1 MANDG
6 GKVTIKIKG
15 DAGEFEGTLDEI
27 KSQLKEIGIEG
38 SDGICDLNESFK
50 ESIKIQKSLLKE
62 TEETRKAIKS
72 IKENIDDAGDAVE
85 KAGKKTEK
93 TNKKNKKAIDVAKA
107 GLADIKAGID
117 MATAAARKLSGIAW
131 SGIEYNANIEKM
143 QMSFEVM
150 TGSAEKARKI
160 VDELRTMGAETPFK
174 TDDLAKTVQMLM
186 QYGFAA
192 DDAMESLKMLGDI
205 SQGSESAL
213 DSIALGYAQMVS
225 SGKVNLQDLRQ
236 MINGGFNPIFEI
248 SQRTGESMASLYDRI
263 SKGTMSIDEIAESMR
278 YATSEGGQ
286 FFESMAKQSQTLSG
300 QLTTLKD
307 NANRLLGDLTSGLS
321 DELRDEILPLAN
333 EMIGDLETAYAEG
346 GVQGLIDRATEMTPA
361 LLDMMSGEIQT
372 AIQGLAKWLPKG
384 AKALMQSVPGAIKA
398 NSEAIPQ
405 ITAALFEVSGVVVEE
420 LMAMLP
426 ELVPVMLKGIGSMAE
441 SLLGGVFSMIDGV
454 FDGIDRAIHHGKTK
468 VAQLWVD
475 DDEIAK
481 FDIKIDTNID
491 TRTADAKITT
501 AYKSIKE
508 KLEKTPLTES
518 ERNTIIGMI
527 GDDYQAIYEQL
538 IDFGLTPEDAQTL
551 AASVDSA
558 SRTVLEELEKINIGV
573 DGQTLLKWM
582 VQANDSRIALREI
595 LKSEGL
601 SDADIAEV
609 VSVFDTMH
617 GRIEASTPN
626 IAEEIYTELT
636 DGLTDNPEELKARVK
651 AYIGAQDKAIDE
663 AYNESVAKLDPSDG
677 DYAEKLAQLNE
688 TYAQAKADLG
698 TIGSDLDALVDTLAN
713 ASTATVQSKYQLL
726 ADVET
731 QVNGLSERIDEL
743 RGKAD
748 DVGLNAY
755 NVVRSGANADEATIS
770 QAISY
775 KVSQF
780 RLDTQSAEDAY
791 AEMISQLNEDLSK
804 GRLSKKGYNKGA
816 AEAKKILDEQT
827 AAARQIYE
835 NALEQ
840 IFSGIAESEGLYD
853 KMGDN
858 LDKVNFVDTISKL
871 IDSGG
876 NMDALEGGAQGLI
889 KQVRTV
895 LGDAA
900 AEELSGM
907 VERGDDW
914 GMSHFLT
921 TWALSLMGEAESAFE
936 AADGSKV
943 AAAYQKALEDGA
955 MEGTQFDT
963 EDSKEQMVNLLMT
976 IYEGASA
983 KATPE
988 VKTEGESIAEN
999 FADAMIEEIERKV
1012 EEVAEAGEMLGDAL
1026 ADGTKSK
1033 LDIHS
1038 PSRVGKEIGRNF
1050 GGSISMGL
1058 NETIGEAVRV
1068 ANHVSG
1074 RMVTAA
1080 TLATRQSISFAG
1092 LENVIVA
1099 ANQQTTTPINLD
1111 GRQIAEIQGLNNST
1125 QIAWQNTRGAKGV
1138 GSR

>member
-15 DAGEFEGTLDEI
+15 DAGEFKDTLDEI
-27 KSQLKEIGIEG
+27 KSQLKKIGNEG
-38 SDGICDLNESFK
+38 SDGVCGLNESFE
-50 ESIKIQKSLLKE
+50 ESIKLQRSLIKE
-62 TEETRKAIKS
+62 TEGTGKAIKS
-72 IKENIDDAGDAVE
+72 IKKNIDDAGDAVE
-85 KAGKKTEK
+85 KAGQKTEK
-93 TNKKNKKAIDVAKA
+93 TNQKNKKAIKIAKT

-117 MATAAARKLSGIAW
+117 MAATAARKLSGVAW
-131 SGIEYNANIEKM
+131 SGIEYNADLEKM
-143 QMSFEVM
+143 QTSFEVM
-150 TGSAEKARKI
+150 TGSAKKAREI
-160 VDELRTMGAETPFK
+160 ADELRTMGAETPFK
-174 TDDLAKTVQMLM
+174 TDDLARTVQMLM

-213 DSIALGYAQMVS
+213 DSISLGYAQMVS

-286 FFESMAKQSQTLSG
+286 FFASMAKQSQTLSG

-333 EMIGDLETAYAEG
+333 KMIGDLETAYAEG
-346 GVQGLIDRATEMTPA
+346 GVQGLINRATEMTPA
-361 LLDMMSGEIQT
+361 LLDMMSGEVQT

-405 ITAALFEVSGVVVEE
+405 ITAALFEVSGVVAEE

-426 ELVPVMLKGIGSMAE
+426 ELVPVMLKGLGSMAE
-441 SLLGGVFSMIDGV
+441 SLLGGVFDVVDGV
-454 FDGIDRAIHHGKTK
+454 FDGIDRAIHSGKTK

-481 FDIKIDTNID
+481 FKIEFDANID

-501 AYKSIKE
+501 AYKGIKE
-508 KLEKTPLTES
+508 KLEETPLTES

-527 GDDYQAIYEQL
+527 SEGYQTICDQL
-538 IDFGLTPEDAQTL
+538 VDFRLSPEDAQAL

-558 SRTVLEELEKINIGV
+558 SRAAVEELEKINVGV

-601 SDADIAEV
+601 NDADIAEI

-636 DGLTDNPEELKARVK
+636 DGLTDNPDELKARIE
-651 AYIGAQDKAIDE
+651 AYIAAQDKAIDE
-663 AYNESVAKLDPSDG
+663 AYNKSVAKLDPADG

-698 TIGSDLDALVDTLAN
+698 TIGSDLDILVDTLAN

-726 ADVET
+726 AEVET
-731 QVNGLSERIDEL
+731 QVNSLSAKIDDL
-743 RGKAD
+743 AGKAD
-748 DVGLNAY
+748 AVGLQAY

-770 QAISY
+770 RAISY

-780 RLDTQSAEDAY
+780 RLDTQSAKDAY
-791 AEMISQLNEDLSK
+791 AEMISQLNEDLSSGK
-804 GRLSKKGYNKGA
+804 IGKEEYNQKA
-816 AEAKKILDEQT
+816 AEAKETLDTQT

-835 NALEQ
+835 NALGQ

-858 LDKVNFVDTISKL
+858 LGKLNLADVISKL
-871 IDSGG
+871 IDSGMD
-876 NMDALEGGAQGLI
+876 MDALEGGAQGLVE
-889 KQVRTV
+889 QVRTV

-900 AEELSGM
+900 AEELAGM
-907 VERGDDW
+907 MERGDDW
-914 GMSHFLT
+914 GISHFLT
-921 TWALSLMGEAESAFE
+921 TWALSLINDAEGAFE
-936 AADGSKV
+936 DADTTKL
-943 AAAYQKALEDGA
+943 AAAYQKTLEVGALE
-955 MEGTQFDT
+955 GTYFDT
-963 EDSKEQMVNLLMT
+963 GNSQDQMMQLLVS
-976 IYEGASA
+976 IYKGASA
-983 KATPE
+983 KAEPE
-988 VKTEGESIAEN
+988 VKTEGESISEN
-999 FADAMIEEIERKV
+999 FADALISS
-1012 EEVAEAGEMLGDAL
+1012 AEQKAGEVRSVGETLGKAL
-1026 ADGTKSK
+1026 ADGAKSG
-1033 LDIHS
+1033 LEIHS
-1038 PSRVGKEIGRNF
+1038 PSRVGREIGQNF
-1050 GGSISMGL
+1050 GGSISAGL
-1058 NETIGEAVRV
+1058 KETIGEAVKV

-1092 LENVIVA
+1092 LESVIVA

-1111 GRQIAEIQGLNNST
+1111 GRQIAEIQGLNNSA